1 MISIRCHTKQQQR
14 ICCCSEENVKRHPKR
29 TWRIYTR
36 GEESR
41 KMPFKVIDSSLGV
54 MLLFPVF
61 LEQHSCHRSEWR
73 LTISVTP
80 KRCRRLAAVMK
91 KTIRCHPE
99 RMWRI
104 CYRNEE
110 SGKMSFKV
118 IDSSLGV
125 MLLFPVFPTRHSC
138 HRSEWRLT
146 ISVTRS
152 DVEDLLLWWRKP

>member
-1 MISIRCHTKQQQR
+1 
-14 ICCCSEENVKRHPKR
+14 
-29 TWRIYTR
+29 
-36 GEESR
+36 
-41 KMPFKVIDSSLGV
+41 

-61 LEQHSCHRSEWR
+61 PTRHFCLRSEWR

-91 KTIRCHPE
+91 KTIRCHPK
-99 RMWRI
+99 RMWKI

-138 HRSEWRLT
+138 YRSEWRLT
-146 ISVTRS
+146 ISVTLKRCRRLAAVMKKTIRRHPERQRRIYDRGEES
-152 DVEDLLLWWRKP
+152 GKKIKAISCELSAMSCQL